1 MFSLHRSRQY
11 GSRFSLVLAVL
22 ASFAVVACGND
33 DDDITDPPNGDV
45 EEVVATDNVFTPA
58 TITVDAGTTVQ
69 WENAGEFL
77 HTVTPDGH
85 SLWTDTDLAVGT
97 TFTQTFNNVGTF
109 PYVCTIHAGM
119 VGTVIVE

>member
-1 MFSLHRSRQY
+1 MYSLHRSRQH
-11 GSRFSLVLAVL
+11 GSRY
-22 ASFAVVACGND
+22 SFALAALVSFALVACGN
-33 DDDITDPPNGDV
+33 DDDITDPPNGDA

-58 TITVDAGTTVQ
+58 TITVSAGTTVR

-85 SLWTDTDLAVGT
+85 SLWSDTDLTVGA
-97 TFTQTFNNVGTF
+97 TFSQTFDDVGTF

-119 VGTVIVE
+119 AGTVIVE